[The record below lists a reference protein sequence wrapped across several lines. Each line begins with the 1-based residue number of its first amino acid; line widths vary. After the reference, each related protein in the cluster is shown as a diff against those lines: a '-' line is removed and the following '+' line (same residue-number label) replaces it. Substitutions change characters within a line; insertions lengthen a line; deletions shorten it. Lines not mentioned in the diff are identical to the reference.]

1 MISQTTD
8 ATILEETI
16 DLIRDQLDSRLR
28 TLAIAAC
35 RVGVFFTGLK
45 LNSGHAGVAFTP
57 VAEIGEA
64 VCCPRSAARMPDAG
78 RLTHKSI
85 EEILDYAL
93 SGNVL
98 KSAIGVASINALSS
112 FLFDQGIKQDYD
124 IHYDRDGL
132 DLLKIGPDD
141 IVCLVGAFTPY
152 IRKFKTTGNPFTIIE
167 KNPDTLKA
175 DEKEHYRSPG
185 QAPDILKD
193 ADVIIVTGA
202 AIVNR
207 TFDGLLKQTEPG
219 GQVAVIGPTVSM
231 VPDIYFRKGV
241 NLMGGVH
248 ITNPDVMLRIIEEG
262 GSGYHLY
269 NTCARRVTFVRR
281 EGERE

>member
-1 MISQTTD
+1 VISQTTD

-78 RLTHKSI
+78 RLTHKNI

-93 SGNVL
+93 SANVL

-167 KNPDTLKA
+167 KNPDILKA
-175 DEKEHYRSPG
+175 DEKEYYRSPG
-185 QAPDILKD
+185 QAPDILK
-193 ADVIIVTGA
+193 
-202 AIVNR
+202 
-207 TFDGLLKQTEPG
+207 LLKQTEPR

-231 VPDIYFRKGV
+231 IPDIYFRKGV

-248 ITNPDVMLRIIEEG
+248 ITNPDVMLRVIEEG